1 MNDSHEEINCASRER
16 CVVKELPRS
25 TAHMCPGCGISIHA
39 LCGHLNKDASIQYKT
54 TCFLCYEKYGMA
66 LRDPA
71 EAQANSTTEEE
82 VPPITMTA
90 NNGKKSAEEKESREE
105 LLLAG
110 EGRVLD
116 VPPSVQ
122 YSKHQRLIDREAK
135 EVIKMTNKAKANELM
150 KLVNIKGNTRAK
162 STINRHQKEH
172 ELFILYLY
180 KHDNNLLEEQLLDA
194 IQNETRLIED
204 TTLHFKR
211 ARTVIKAF
219 LEQDISS
226 TSMKP
231 IRFHLLT
238 AAAFAKY
245 LGSLTHH
252 VTGCLLSQK
261 MYKNK
266 KTSLFRLFKIYKHK
280 WTEEFDEELQD
291 LIAGIK
297 RIASKAKQ
305 QGLGSLEEGKR
316 ELSFDLYKKIN
327 LWLIEDG
334 SSSAVFAR
342 AFLCL
347 TWNLMCRVDSTE
359 AVCVKHLVW
368 SQDSVGI

>member
-1 MNDSHEEINCASRER
+1 MSS
-16 CVVKELPRS
+16 
-25 TAHMCPGCGISIHA
+25 
-39 LCGHLNKDASIQYKT
+39 
-54 TCFLCYEKYGMA
+54 
-66 LRDPA
+66 
-71 EAQANSTTEEE
+71 
-82 VPPITMTA
+82 
-90 NNGKKSAEEKESREE
+90 
-105 LLLAG
+105 
-110 EGRVLD
+110 
-116 VPPSVQ
+116 
-122 YSKHQRLIDREAK
+122 LI
-135 EVIKMTNKAKANELM
+135 
-150 KLVNIKGNTRAK
+150 
-162 STINRHQKEH
+162 
-172 ELFILYLY
+172 LFLY
-180 KHDNNLLEEQLLDA
+180 KHDNNLLEEQLLDT

-211 ARTVIKAF
+211 ARAVIKAF
-219 LEQDISS
+219 LEQNISS
-226 TSMKP
+226 TFMKP

-266 KTSLFRLFKIYKHK
+266 KTSLSRLFNIYKHT

-305 QGLGSLEEGKR
+305 QGLGSLEEGKQ
-316 ELSFDLYKKIN
+316 ELSFDFKKIN

-334 SSSAVFAR
+334 SSSAVFAQ

-347 TWNLMCRVDSTE
+347 TWNIMCRVDSSE

-368 SQDSVGI
+368 SQDSVGIRFSHMKNDQDGSKNFRPRHCYANPEDYSVCPITAIFEYLCCSPDILQDPDSLLFPDGEKDNRFRKIFKRHLENTQRRS

>member
-1 MNDSHEEINCASRER
+1 
-16 CVVKELPRS
+16 
-25 TAHMCPGCGISIHA
+25 
-39 LCGHLNKDASIQYKT
+39 
-54 TCFLCYEKYGMA
+54 MA

-71 EAQANSTTEEE
+71 EAQSNSTIEEE

-90 NNGKKSAEEKESREE
+90 NNRKKSAEEKESREE

-116 VPPSVQ
+116 VPLSVL

-135 EVIKMTNKAKANELM
+135 EVIKMTNKVKANELM

-226 TSMKP
+226 ASMKP

-238 AAAFAKY
+238 AATFAKY

-297 RIASKAKQ
+297 RIASKLNNK
-305 QGLGSLEEGKR
+305 G
-316 ELSFDLYKKIN
+316 
-327 LWLIEDG
+327 
-334 SSSAVFAR
+334 
-342 AFLCL
+342 
-347 TWNLMCRVDSTE
+347 
-359 AVCVKHLVW
+359 
-368 SQDSVGI
+368 